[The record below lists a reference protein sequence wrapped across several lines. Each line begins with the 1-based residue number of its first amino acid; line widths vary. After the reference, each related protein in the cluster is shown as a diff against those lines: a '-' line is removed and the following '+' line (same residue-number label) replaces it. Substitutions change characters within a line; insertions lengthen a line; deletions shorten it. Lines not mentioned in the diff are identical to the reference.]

1 VSVKFSNGD
10 EVIQEGR
17 FVTVRVGDIKATR
30 WYSDPWYAT
39 RAVATLKKGPSAR
52 ANFFKRLKTDR
63 RGTR

>member
-1 VSVKFSNGD
+1 MKFENGD

-30 WYSDPWYAT
+30 WYPDAWHAT
-39 RAVATLKKGPSAR
+39 RAVGRLKRGPEAR

-63 RGTR
+63 RGRGT